1 MQSARAT
8 LYGQRDP
15 KSPGEIAKVVRARAG
30 LAMRGWLARKPLGDG
45 NRIGRNAVGLVA
57 VSAIFAA
64 TPALAVP
71 RYDGLWSVAIVTKK
85 GDCVASYRYPIR
97 ISNGVLVNAG
107 ALLIDV
113 SGKVTPSGS
122 ITVTLTHGVTS
133 AAGSGRLS
141 GTVGSGSWIGASCSG
156 SWTAERRS

>member
-1 MQSARAT
+1 MMQNVWT
-8 LYGQRDP
+8 LCERRNP
-15 KSPGEIAKVVRARAG
+15 KSPGEITQGGLDTPSWVARNRSG
-30 LAMRGWLARKPLGDG
+30 NIINHSRK
-45 NRIGRNAVGLVA
+45 RIVRNAVGLLA
-57 VSAIFAA
+57 VSTIFAA
-64 TPALAVP
+64 TPGLATP
-71 RYDGLWSVAIVTKK
+71 RYDGIWSVAIVTKT
-85 GDCVASYRYPIR
+85 GDCVASYRYPMR
-97 ISNGVLVNAG
+97 ITDGILVNAG

-113 SGKVTPSGS
+113 SGKVAPSGV